1 MKYVRVMEGNLSNAN
16 GYTFALDEVN
26 VSNVWNPLAD
36 NPEDFGGFNFST
48 EDKILRWLLR
58 GDTLYDVKLPDDAEV
73 IEVENKNTPHGV
85 FRTNKIIITNPR
97 LVTDDLVIELY
108 KKSNLPEK
116 TYYQCLVTLL
126 FKKHIEPV
134 KFIIKDRIN
143 KNNVDVA
150 ISEFE
155 SFVSRINNTFN
166 YDELWEDAKEIY
178 DILKGIQKEL

>member
-26 VSNVWNPLAD
+26 VTNVWNPLAD

-85 FRTNKIIITNPR
+85 FRNNKIIITNPR

-126 FKKHIEPV
+126 FKKHIVPV

-143 KNNVDVA
+143 KSNIDAA
-150 ISEFE
+150 IEEFE
-155 SFVSRINNTFN
+155 TFVSKINNTFS
-166 YDELWEDAKEIY
+166 YDELWDDAKEIY
-178 DILKGIQKEL
+178 DILKGIQKG